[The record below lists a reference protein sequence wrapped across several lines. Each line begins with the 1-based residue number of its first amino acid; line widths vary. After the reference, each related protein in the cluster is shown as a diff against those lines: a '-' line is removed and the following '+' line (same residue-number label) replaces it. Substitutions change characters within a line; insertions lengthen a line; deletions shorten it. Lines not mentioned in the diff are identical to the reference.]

1 MEYRDLDYEYVAELY
16 QRQQDLQVEAQEII
30 HEMDI
35 ISRLGAVGEVYQIGS
50 LVSGLMVW
58 RDIDFSIVCRGRSA
72 SDVFSAMNPIVSDE
86 HVVKLEYLNETGVRS
101 PSGMP
106 EDERLY
112 FVLSYETAAGN
123 VWKMDFSFWF
133 THQGRGEI
141 MAPHQ
146 LREQLTEETRLAILW
161 LKDIWRRSPTYP
173 YEVGG
178 WEIYDAVLNH
188 GVRSP
193 ERLRAYLIAHGFP
206 VD

>member
-1 MEYRDLDYEYVAELY
+1 MEYRELDYEYVAELY

-30 HEMDI
+30 HELDI
-35 ISRLGAVGEVYQIGS
+35 ISRISEVGEVYQIGS

-58 RDIDFSIVCRGRSA
+58 RDIDFTIVCRGREA
-72 SDVFSAMNPIVSDE
+72 ADVFRAMVPIMSDE
-86 HVVKLEYLNETGVRS
+86 RIIKLDYVNETGLRS
-101 PSGMP
+101 PSGLP

-112 FVLSYETAAGN
+112 FVLNYETAPGH
-123 VWKMDFSFWF
+123 VWKLDFSFWF
-133 THQGRGEI
+133 THEGRGEI
-141 MAPHQ
+141 MYPHQ

-193 ERLRAYLIAHGFP
+193 EHLRAYLIAHGFP

>member
-1 MEYRDLDYEYVAELY
+1 MQYRELDYEYVAELF

-30 HEMDI
+30 HELDI
-35 ISRLGAVGEVYQIGS
+35 VSTLGAVGEVYQIGS

-58 RDIDFSIVCRGRSA
+58 RDIDFTIVCRGA
-72 SDVFSAMNPIVSDE
+72 SPADIFSAMVPLLSDE
-86 HVVKLEYLNETGVRS
+86 RVIKLEYLNETGAHG
-101 PSGMP
+101 PSGHP
-106 EDERLY
+106 EDDRLY
-112 FVLSYETAAGN
+112 FVVNYESIPGR

-133 THQGRGEI
+133 TMDGRGEI
-141 MAPHQ
+141 MHPHQ
-146 LREQLTEETRLAILW
+146 LREQLTEETRIAILW

-193 ERLRAYLIAHGFP
+193 EHLRAFLLANGFP

>member
-35 ISRLGAVGEVYQIGS
+35 ISRLGAVGDVYQIGS

-58 RDIDFSIVCRGRSA
+58 RDIDFSVVCRGRSA
-72 SDVFSAMNPIVSDE
+72 SDIFSAMIPIVSDE
-86 HVVKLEYLNETGVRS
+86 HIVKLEYLNETGVRS
-101 PSGMP
+101 PSGLP

-112 FVLSYETAAGN
+112 FVLNYETAAGH

-133 THQGRGEI
+133 THEGRGEI
-141 MAPHQ
+141 MHPHQ

-193 ERLRAYLIAHGFP
+193 ERLRAYLIAHGYP

>member
-30 HEMDI
+30 HELDI
-35 ISRLGAVGEVYQIGS
+35 VSRLAVVGEVYQIGS

-58 RDIDFSIVCRGRSA
+58 RDIDFTIVCRQRS
-72 SDVFSAMNPIVSDE
+72 SLDIFNAMLPILSDE
-86 HVVKLEYLNETGVRS
+86 HVIKVEFLNEMGLHE
-101 PSGMP
+101 PSGKP

-112 FVLSYETAAGN
+112 FVLRYETAPGHI
-123 VWKMDFSFWF
+123 WKMDFSFWF
-133 THQGRGEI
+133 TMEGRGEI
-141 MAPHQ
+141 MHPHQ

-161 LKDIWRRSPTYP
+161 LKDLWRRSPNYP

-178 WEIYDAVLNH
+178 YEIYDAVLNFD
-188 GVRSP
+188 VRTP
-193 ERLRAYLIAHGFP
+193 ERLRAYLIAHGLP

>member
-1 MEYRDLDYEYVAELY
+1 MEYRELDYEYVAELY
-16 QRQQDLQVEAQEII
+16 QRQQDFQVEAQEII

-35 ISRLGAVGEVYQIGS
+35 VSRLGAVGEVYQIGS

-58 RDIDFSIVCRGRSA
+58 RDVDFTIVCRTREA
-72 SDVFSAMNPIVSDE
+72 ADVFTAMVPIMSDE
-86 HVVKLEYLNETGVRS
+86 HIVEVDYVNETGMRS
-101 PSGMP
+101 PSGLA

-112 FVLSYETAAGN
+112 FVLKYETAAGH
-123 VWKMDFSFWF
+123 VWKLDFSFWF
-133 THQGRGEI
+133 TNEGRGEI
-141 MAPHQ
+141 MHPHQ

-161 LKDIWRRSPTYP
+161 LKDIWRRSPNYP

-188 GVRSP
+188 DVRSP
-193 ERLRAYLIAHGFP
+193 ERMRAYLITRGLP